1 MTRIP
6 LALTTAWIAAAGVID
21 RVAVT
26 VGNQVIT
33 QSEVVREARLT
44 EMENAQPLDL
54 GPAARRAAAER
65 LVDQQLIRNEMEIG
79 NYPKP
84 SAAEG
89 ESMLQAWRKEHLPD
103 PARYRAALDQYGVTE
118 EELKQRLLWQLA
130 AIRFTDQRF
139 QAVSST
145 SETQSADRSSSDA
158 ETAVEQQ
165 MEAWLNQQRRS
176 TRIQFKKE
184 AFE

>member
-1 MTRIP
+1 MTRIA

-44 EMENAQPLDL
+44 ELENAQPLDL
-54 GPAARRAAAER
+54 GPAARKAAAER

-139 QAVSST
+139 QVPST
-145 SETQSADRSSSDA
+145 TETQSADRSSSDG

-165 MEAWLNQQRRS
+165 MEAWLNQQRRT